1 MPTLAHLALFATL
14 AAPAW
19 AETRQSVTI
28 PVAGGALAG
37 VLFAPDTTPAPA
49 VLVLHTA
56 YGKVEAADERY
67 ARSLAGEGFV
77 ALAVSYVEGRRG
89 GRLEAGSR
97 FPPHPSRRLKVRRGG
112 PSPAPPRRTN
122 PCAGVDPGV
131 GFRV

>member
-1 MPTLAHLALFATL
+1 MVALIAALAGP
-14 AAPAW
+14 AA
-19 AETRQSVTI
+19 AESRESVTI
-28 PVAGGALAG
+28 PVEGGSLTG
-37 VLFAPDTTPAPA
+37 VLFAPEKAPAPA

-56 YGKVEAADERY
+56 YGKAEAADERF

-89 GRLEAGSR
+89 G
-97 FPPHPSRRLKVRRGG
+97 
-112 PSPAPPRRTN
+112 PSPAPPWRTN